1 MKKYLIIK
9 EVFDYL
15 IILLPIILLFNNNI
29 FIMFGVYIPSIIS
42 FLIKQKY
49 NKPQEIKILT
59 VKQVEKEKVLVKK

>member
-29 FIMFGVYIPSIIS
+29 FIMFGVYIPSIIL

>member
-29 FIMFGVYIPSIIS
+29 FIMFGVYIPSIIL

-49 NKPQEIKILT
+49 NKPQEIKILM

>member
-15 IILLPIILLFNNNI
+15 IIILPIILLFNNNI
-29 FIMFGVYIPSIIS
+29 FIMFGVYIPSIIL